1 MIETQK
7 TDIKQLRDLVKSQ
20 QEEKECII
28 KAFQQED
35 SEKEAKVVKNL
46 NILMTDLNGKEASSN
61 NLSLEETLKLFFDLI
76 KQMQ

>member
-28 KAFQQED
+28 KAFQ
-35 SEKEAKVVKNL
+35 
-46 NILMTDLNGKEASSN
+46 
-61 NLSLEETLKLFFDLI
+61 
-76 KQMQ
+76 